1 MSYRFIFD
9 VAEFGG
15 HEVVTLTI
23 AFTLALRH
31 EVELIVPYYNQPLI
45 AAARERTREGAGVK
59 LTILG
64 DPDRRAGRLHYVAE
78 LVKHLRSSPRYRV
91 DVIPQGWPTGAFG
104 AVLACMLV
112 GVRKPVSYVPMW
124 VEPSGGLLWRL
135 ARKSMF
141 ALCARSFSKVV
152 TISASLA
159 CELGQFYRGQQVAF
173 LDNRVP
179 MPALA
184 PYRKARAREALGLD
198 QGAPAVAIIG
208 RIDLKQKGQL
218 RVLHAVEQCADP
230 LGVRFVFMGS
240 GPDKEA
246 LDAAIARSPKNDAFA
261 SLPWRG
267 DVASLLHG
275 FDAVLMPSYFEG
287 VPLVMLEA
295 LLRGVPFLAASELR
309 HCVEGLPERFFID
322 VDDPQAF
329 AGSLAAAMRSPDT
342 YKVDSTRWG
351 EMLAR
356 FCPDD
361 ETYLRRCEECFDF

>member
-9 VAEFGG
+9 VVEFGG

-23 AFTLALRH
+23 ASTLAIRH
-31 EVELIVPYYNQPLI
+31 DVELVMPCYNEPLI
-45 AAARERTREGAGVK
+45 AAAKERARESLRLK
-59 LTILG
+59 LTILA
-64 DPDRRAGRLHYVAE
+64 DPASKQGRWRYIAAVT
-78 LVKHLRSSPRYRV
+78 KHLHSSPLYDV

-104 AVLACMLV
+104 AVLACMLA

-124 VEPSGGLLWRL
+124 VEPTGGHLRRL

-141 ALCARSFSKVV
+141 MLCARSFAGVI

-159 CELGQFYRGQQVAF
+159 RELGQFYRGRQVRF

-179 MPALA
+179 PPELA
-184 PYRKARAREALGLD
+184 PYSKDRAREALGLVRG
-198 QGAPAVAIIG
+198 GAVVAVIG

-218 RVLHAVEQCADP
+218 RVLQAVENCRDS
-230 LGVRFVFMGS
+230 LGMQFVFLGS
-240 GPDKEA
+240 GPDREE
-246 LDAAIARSPKNDAFA
+246 LDSAIARSPRKDAFTC
-261 SLPWRG
+261 LPWRS

-275 FDAVLMPSYFEG
+275 FDAILMPSYFEG

-295 LLRGVPFLAASELR
+295 LLRGVPFIASTELR
-309 HCVEGLPERFFID
+309 DCVQGLPRQLFID

-329 AGSLAAAMRSPDT
+329 ARSLEAVMRSPDA
-342 YKVDSTRWG
+342 YKVDSACWG
-351 EMLAR
+351 SMLAR